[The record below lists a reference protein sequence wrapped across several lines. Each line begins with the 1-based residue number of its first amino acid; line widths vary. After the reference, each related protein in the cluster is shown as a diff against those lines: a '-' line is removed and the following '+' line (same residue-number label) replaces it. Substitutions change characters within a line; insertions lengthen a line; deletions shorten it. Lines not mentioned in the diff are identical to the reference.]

1 MTTHS
6 PNNTNQ
12 RLTLGAIPAFVRTI
26 KRTLLLAGK
35 EHKWIM
41 IGFGAVGLA
50 IAALPFATSG
60 AFALL
65 VNYLVAHVENTT
77 FADALI
83 TLLPILGIVIA
94 ANFLLDF
101 AYSVSS
107 YLQRK
112 MWIGTTQSF
121 ELEFMKKKG
130 ELDPAY
136 YEDPKFNDLLNNAS
150 ERNIYP
156 LANLLELQF
165 TNLQNIVG
173 VVIAAIVIGSSYPLL
188 LLLILLGALPRLGVG
203 MKYGKRTWGIFD
215 ADASERRKYFDLR
228 SYFYPRQVVELQLI
242 QGAKRFLGRIKTL
255 LTSFNNKHKK
265 AERDRFIQESA
276 AKLFAGAV
284 YAVALFLLVSD
295 TFSGVLQIG
304 TLSFIIG
311 AMSRFENGLSG
322 FFMSLSRQYEFAL
335 FSADIFKVLD
345 TPHLIKRTAH
355 PHAIDTTAVPT
366 IVFENVSFAYPHT
379 DKEVVSNFS
388 LTFRPGEKVAL
399 VGINGA
405 GKTTLV
411 KLLCRFYEPTKGKIL
426 INGVDL
432 KEYDLEQWRSML
444 AVLFQDY
451 TTYNFLA
458 KEAIA
463 VGRSDAVSDIVAV
476 QKAAHAS
483 EADSFIQ
490 RWPQKYNQQI
500 GREFEG
506 GIDPSKGQAQSLA
519 LARSLFR
526 NAPVLILDEPTASI
540 DAQAEAQIF
549 EKLAQDTA
557 QRTLLLISHRF
568 STVRKADTIC
578 IINNGTLEEKG
589 SHEELLA
596 RGGTYAK
603 LFALQ
608 AEGYK

>member
-1 MTTHS
+1 
-6 PNNTNQ
+6 
-12 RLTLGAIPAFVRTI
+12 
-26 KRTLLLAGK
+26 
-35 EHKWIM
+35 
-41 IGFGAVGLA
+41 
-50 IAALPFATSG
+50 
-60 AFALL
+60 
-65 VNYLVAHVENTT
+65 
-77 FADALI
+77 
-83 TLLPILGIVIA
+83 
-94 ANFLLDF
+94 
-101 AYSVSS
+101 
-107 YLQRK
+107 
-112 MWIGTTQSF
+112 
-121 ELEFMKKKG
+121 
-130 ELDPAY
+130 
-136 YEDPKFNDLLNNAS
+136 
-150 ERNIYP
+150 
-156 LANLLELQF
+156 
-165 TNLQNIVG
+165 
-173 VVIAAIVIGSSYPLL
+173 
-188 LLLILLGALPRLGVG
+188 
-203 MKYGKRTWGIFD
+203 
-215 ADASERRKYFDLR
+215 
-228 SYFYPRQVVELQLI
+228 
-242 QGAKRFLGRIKTL
+242 
-255 LTSFNNKHKK
+255 
-265 AERDRFIQESA
+265 
-276 AKLFAGAV
+276 
-284 YAVALFLLVSD
+284 
-295 TFSGVLQIG
+295 
-304 TLSFIIG
+304 
-311 AMSRFENGLSG
+311 
-322 FFMSLSRQYEFAL
+322 
-335 FSADIFKVLD
+335 
-345 TPHLIKRTAH
+345 
-355 PHAIDTTAVPT
+355 
-366 IVFENVSFAYPHT
+366 
-379 DKEVVSNFS
+379 VVSNFS